1 MEEKTEYRILTREE
15 ILDAPDIE
23 ERTVPVPA
31 WGGAVR
37 IRTLSQKQS
46 RELRAKAMRTNQI
59 TKQTETD
66 NDLLESL
73 LFIEGVIEPK
83 FTMADYGR
91 LQDKSMAAMSAVLK
105 AIMDASGLS
114 EDAVKGATKS
124 DEDRSNGEV

>member
-114 EDAVKGATKS
+114 EDAVKSATKS